1 MQSVTLIIDKR
12 RELSVKYKK
21 LLENDS
27 SSVIISKN
35 LISAMK
41 LIQDKEPDLI
51 IISDSIDENLG
62 DYCKKI
68 RALTYN
74 MRPIIVALSKSA
86 ELQDRLKALENGADD
101 FLSEPVNSD
110 EFVMRI
116 KAHLR
121 REFESNLDSKKFL
134 PNKNYSMR
142 ALKRILS
149 SKEPWGCM
157 YISIENF
164 KNYRETYTELASDKL
179 LQTYSAIINSAL
191 NEQDFIGGISENEFL
206 IITNPLKAEKIANFL
221 TFAFDSVAKK
231 FYSAQD
237 LKRGYM
243 IMQGDEFAGRRSDF
257 VHTTI
262 GVVSNEFQKYTDTN
276 GLLNSLLQ
284 IHKLADLSDRS
295 NYLIERAKI
304 SAENSVC
311 KTDYNNRIL
320 IVETDEAMTLLLKT
334 ILDLQGYEAVVVN
347 DYSEFSNECCPP
359 AVIIL
364 DAGTLESMTGLEI
377 CKTIRKDA
385 NYSNTRLI
393 MTSIFHDKELVLSSG
408 ADLYLPKPYEL
419 SNLVKWV
426 KIFINEVNFI
436 GR

>member
-21 LLENDS
+21 LLENEL

-51 IISDSIDENLG
+51 IVSDSIDEDLG
-62 DYCKKI
+62 DFCKKI

-74 MRPIIVALSKSA
+74 MRPVIVALSKSA
-86 ELQDRLKALENGADD
+86 ELQDRLNVLSCGADD
-101 FLSEPVNSD
+101 FLSEPVNNE
-110 EFVMRI
+110 EFIMRI

-121 REFESNLDSKKFL
+121 REFESNLDAKRIL

-142 ALKRILS
+142 ALKRILTA
-149 SKEPWGCM
+149 KEQWGCL

-164 KNYRETYTELASDKL
+164 KNYRENYTELASDKL
-179 LQTYSAIINSAL
+179 IQTYCAIMQSSL
-191 NEQDFIGGISENEFL
+191 NEDDYLGGISENEFL

-221 TFAFDSVAKK
+221 VFAFDAVAKK
-231 FYSAQD
+231 FYSLQD
-237 LKRGYM
+237 RERGYI
-243 IMQGDEFAGRRSDF
+243 IMNGDELAGRRSNF

-262 GVVSNEFQKYTDTN
+262 GIVTNEFQRFSDTKQ
-276 GLLNSLLQ
+276 LFASLIS
-284 IHKLADLSDRS
+284 IHDLANLPDRS

-304 SAENSVC
+304 SGQNAVEE
-311 KTDYNNRIL
+311 KAYNNK
-320 IVETDEAMTLLLKT
+320 IVIIEPDEAMNILLKT
-334 ILDLQGYEAVVVN
+334 ILELQGYEVLTASVFEDV
-347 DYSEFSNECCPP
+347 SEQP

-364 DAGTLESMTGLEI
+364 DAGSADSLKGLDL
-377 CKTIRKDA
+377 CKTLRQNSEFSGTK
-385 NYSNTRLI
+385 LI
-393 MTSIFHDKELVLSSG
+393 VTSILHDKELILNCG

-419 SNLVKWV
+419 SNLIKWV
-426 KIFINEVNFI
+426 KFFVDEVNF
-436 GR
+436 R

>member
-21 LLENDS
+21 LLENEI

-51 IISDSIDENLG
+51 IVSDSIDENLG
-62 DYCKKI
+62 DFCKKI

-74 MRPIIVALSKSA
+74 MRPVIVALSKSA
-86 ELQDRLKALENGADD
+86 ELQDRLNVLSCGADD
-101 FLSEPVNSD
+101 FLSEPVNNE
-110 EFVMRI
+110 EFIMRM

-121 REFESNLDSKKFL
+121 REFESNLDAKRIL

-142 ALKRILS
+142 ALKRILTA
-149 SKEPWGCM
+149 KEQWGCL

-164 KNYRETYTELASDKL
+164 KNYRENYTELASDKL
-179 LQTYSAIINSAL
+179 IQTYCAIMQSSL
-191 NEQDFIGGISENEFL
+191 NEDDYLGEISENEFL

-221 TFAFDSVAKK
+221 VFAFDAVAKK
-231 FYSAQD
+231 FYSLQD
-237 LKRGYM
+237 RERGYI
-243 IMQGDEFAGRRSDF
+243 IMNGDDLAGRRSNF

-262 GVVSNEFQKYTDTN
+262 GIVTNEFQKFSDTKQ
-276 GLLNSLLQ
+276 LFASLIS
-284 IHKLADLSDRS
+284 IHDLADLPDRS

-304 SAENSVC
+304 SGQDAIAE
-311 KTDYNNRIL
+311 KAYNNK
-320 IVETDEAMTLLLKT
+320 IVIIEPDEAMNILLKT
-334 ILDLQGYEAVVVN
+334 ILELQGYDVLTASAFEQVR
-347 DYSEFSNECCPP
+347 ELP

-364 DAGTLESMTGLEI
+364 DAGSPDSLEGLDL
-377 CKTIRKDA
+377 CKALREDSEF
-385 NYSNTRLI
+385 SNTKLI
-393 MTSIFHDKELVLSSG
+393 VTSILHDKELILNCG

-419 SNLVKWV
+419 SNLIKWV
-426 KIFINEVNFI
+426 KFFVDEVNF
-436 GR
+436 R